1 MVKPTVFAI
10 DPSQEKAKQKAIE
23 AGQVEVPIQ
32 TDKLQ
37 NEFAV
42 QTQAGARRGCCGSLQ
57 RWQKIFIGVVATMV
71 VVGCIGFFTHRML
84 VRGGWCGTDD
94 SLERGHHRWDEMKGD
109 HDERFGEHN
118 GMPMD
123 GDGRDGPHGGGSED
137 QDGHDRPG
145 SSSEEEGDHDHHKR
159 PHHGSHDG
167 PDDGPH
173 HGPHGGPHGGPHDGP
188 YDGPHDGPHPGP
200 HHGTQRPEGPY
211 GGEDVPA

>member
-123 GDGRDGPHGGGSED
+123 GDGPHGGGSED